1 MHLAYIRTRAVKKP
15 KNGFDAKQWMTLRY
29 LKRLADNNS
38 ERLKMLNISKE
49 KYISDL
55 MKKLNQ

>member
-38 ERLKMLNISKE
+38 ERLKRLNISKE
-49 KYISDL
+49 EYISEVTKML
-55 MKKLNQ
+55 KS

>member
-15 KNGFDAKQWMTLRY
+15 KKGFDAKEWMTLRY

-38 ERLKMLNISKE
+38 ERLKRLNISKE
-49 KYISDL
+49 EYISEVTKML
-55 MKKLNQ
+55 KS